1 MKKIILIAIAALA
14 LMWLTPY
21 IGEYFATQSKTGSP
35 VTVTIPQGSTADSI
49 ADILKENNLIKHKIV
64 FLLKV
69 KMTQSNNK
77 LNYGTYT
84 MDDGMCIA
92 DIIKTLTTV
101 SGDTATLVIPEGLSA
116 ENIAE
121 RAESIGICTQKDFLA
136 ALGDDYDF
144 EFIAH
149 IPSGKY
155 KYKLQGYL
163 FPDTYNFAKGTNAH
177 TVVETLLA
185 NFDRRCKKVLGGY
198 DDNTFA
204 LVTKASLIEKEAK
217 LASEKPIIAGVIENR
232 LRADMPLQIDA
243 AIVYAITD
251 GKYNADK
258 VYYKDLE
265 IDSPY
270 NIYKNKGLPAG
281 PICSPGLDSI
291 KAAANP
297 ESHKYLYYHTDTE
310 KNDGSH
316 IFTETYDEHLQTQ

>member
-1 MKKIILIAIAALA
+1 MKHNTYSAKTQTLSERTLLMKKIILIAIAALA

-84 MDDGMCIA
+84 LDDGMCIA

-144 EFIAH
+144 EFIAR
-149 IPSGKY
+149 IPGGKY

-163 FPDTYNFAKGTNAH
+163 FPDT
-177 TVVETLLA
+177 
-185 NFDRRCKKVLGGY
+185 
-198 DDNTFA
+198 
-204 LVTKASLIEKEAK
+204 
-217 LASEKPIIAGVIENR
+217 
-232 LRADMPLQIDA
+232 
-243 AIVYAITD
+243 
-251 GKYNADK
+251 
-258 VYYKDLE
+258 
-265 IDSPY
+265 
-270 NIYKNKGLPAG
+270 
-281 PICSPGLDSI
+281 
-291 KAAANP
+291 
-297 ESHKYLYYHTDTE
+297 
-310 KNDGSH
+310 
-316 IFTETYDEHLQTQ
+316 